1 MNFHASPRL
10 ITHEF
15 WPFRGGVAS
24 FCRDVAH
31 GFVQRGG
38 RPIVHA
44 PLGSTRATNHQ
55 FPFEVEHYPG
65 SSRLTPAGLW
75 AARRAWNELLGRD
88 ARPIVLGSYGAI
100 AGAVLG
106 SPIPNDRKVAVVLHG
121 SEIFKWRRTPLLG
134 WKARRLLASCRAV
147 FCNSA
152 FTRNR
157 LCALWP
163 EAAEWSLRV
172 LSLGPGTTALGQVQA
187 WNPDPL
193 GRIRILL
200 LARVHPRKGQVEFL
214 RACGMLRKEERQK
227 LVVQIAGTGL
237 PEHLL
242 AVQRAAK
249 VQDVTVEML
258 GEIADE
264 DLPTI
269 YAQCDLYALTPV
281 TLDRSVE
288 GFGMTFLEAGAHGK
302 AVIGYRSGGVSE
314 AVMDGVTGCL
324 VDEGDIE
331 GLAAVIRRLVNDED
345 LRRRMGAASLERA
358 RSRTWERVAAEM
370 EAGWTD

>member
-1 MNFHASPRL
+1 M
-10 ITHEF
+10 
-15 WPFRGGVAS
+15 
-24 FCRDVAH
+24 
-31 GFVQRGG
+31 
-38 RPIVHA
+38 
-44 PLGSTRATNHQ
+44 
-55 FPFEVEHYPG
+55 
-65 SSRLTPAGLW
+65 
-75 AARRAWNELLGRD
+75 
-88 ARPIVLGSYGAI
+88 
-100 AGAVLG
+100 
-106 SPIPNDRKVAVVLHG
+106 
-121 SEIFKWRRTPLLG
+121 
-134 WKARRLLASCRAV
+134 
-147 FCNSA
+147 
-152 FTRNR
+152 
-157 LCALWP
+157 
-163 EAAEWSLRV
+163 

>member
-44 PLGSTRATNHQ
+44 PLGFPRATNHH
-55 FPFEVEHYPG
+55 FPFEVERYPG

-100 AGAVLG
+100 AGAGLG
-106 SPIPNDRKVAVVLHG
+106 SPIPKDRKVAVVLHG
-121 SEIFKWRRTPLLG
+121 SEIFKWRRNPLLG

-147 FCNSA
+147 FCNSE

-163 EAAEWSLRV
+163 EAAGWSLRV
-172 LSLGPGTTALGQVQA
+172 LSLGPGTTALGQVKA
-187 WNPDPL
+187 WNPDPH

-237 PEHLL
+237 PEHLM

-314 AVMDGVTGCL
+314 AVVDGVTGCL
-324 VDEGDIE
+324 VEEGNTE

-358 RSRTWERVAAEM
+358 RSRTWEKVAAEM
-370 EAGWTD
+370 EAGWID